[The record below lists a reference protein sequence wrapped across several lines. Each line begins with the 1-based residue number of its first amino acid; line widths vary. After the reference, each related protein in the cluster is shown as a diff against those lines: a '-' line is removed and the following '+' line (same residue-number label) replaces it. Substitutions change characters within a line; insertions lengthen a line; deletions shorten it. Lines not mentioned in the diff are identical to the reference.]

1 MPSNISLISSGVFAS
16 ARIVRVTFCASR
28 FIAPFMSLATCSSMC
43 HSGFH
48 ASSGLFSIQ
57 VAKPSFNQMLFHHF
71 IVTMSPN
78 HWCAISCATT
88 DATSAFALTGAFF
101 SSTSMSDSR

>member
-1 MPSNISLISSGVFAS
+1 
-16 ARIVRVTFCASR
+16 
-28 FIAPFMSLATCSSMC
+28 MC

-48 ASSGLFSIQ
+48 ASSGLFDIH
-57 VAKPSFNQMLFHHF
+57 VAKPSFSQMLFHHF

-78 HWCAISCATT
+78 HWWAISCATT

-101 SSTSMSDSR
+101 SSTSMSDSRYVMAPKFSIAPASKSGMPIMSSFGIGYLMPK